1 MKGIDIKSG
10 DTISRKTF
18 QQLYHMYYNAM
29 CAFSYKY
36 LKDTQM
42 VEDLVQEAFV
52 SFWEKNS
59 GFDHLNAVK
68 SYLYT
73 AVRNKCLNLL
83 KHNEVKIKNEHEIIR
98 VLEDEFLFD
107 EHVVE
112 EETFNLLYTE
122 IKLLPDSAKNIML
135 LALNGLKNPEIAEE
149 LNISVNTVK
158 TQKKIA
164 YSKLKAKLKPPECLL
179 LLTF

>member
-18 QQLYHMYYNAM
+18 QQLYHMYYNAL
-29 CAFSYKY
+29 CAFAYKY
-36 LKDTQM
+36 LQDAQM

-112 EETFNLLYTE
+112 EETFNLLYT
-122 IKLLPDSAKNIML
+122 
-135 LALNGLKNPEIAEE
+135 
-149 LNISVNTVK
+149 
-158 TQKKIA
+158 
-164 YSKLKAKLKPPECLL
+164 
-179 LLTF
+179 